1 MENQVGKCF
10 QLLNATQRLSKMK
23 TEKDCYGVNGF
34 EEQMGK
40 RGQEVEV
47 VLLKTQES
55 EEVQVMGQK
64 GGFWR
69 YQQVCEQSIREVDIN
84 DAGEKGE
91 NKLKIQEDR

>member
-1 MENQVGKCF
+1 
-10 QLLNATQRLSKMK
+10 
-23 TEKDCYGVNGF
+23 
-34 EEQMGK
+34 MGK
-40 RGQEVEV
+40 RGEEVEV

-55 EEVQVMGQK
+55 EEVQVIGQK

-69 YQQVCEQSIREVDIN
+69 YQQVCEQSIRDIN